1 MINGREVRRIYFVGI
16 GGIGMSA
23 LARYFLAGGYEV
35 AGYDRSGSDLT
46 DELIKEGCRISF
58 TDDPDTLPEQYS
70 TTGLSGEV
78 VVIYTPAIPATN
90 KILAWFR
97 LNGYAIYKRSEILGS
112 ISEKT
117 DTLAV
122 AGTHGKTTVSTI
134 LAHLLKMSHVDC
146 TAFLGGISK
155 NYNSNLITGESR
167 YTVME
172 ADEFDR
178 SFLRL
183 KPLVAVIT
191 SADAD
196 HLDVYGDLNSMLEGY
211 NQFCSLVRPG
221 GYLIVNKNIEPVIVR
236 QPDIGYFTY
245 GLDEVADYSAINVV
259 ADEHFYRFDL
269 KTPSGVYRDLHFSF
283 PGVINV
289 ENAVAACAAAL
300 LSGVM
305 IEEIR
310 KALICFRGVKRRF
323 DIRITLPDIIY
334 IDDYAHHPVEIR
346 AFISSIRAQY
356 PGRKITGVFQP
367 HLFTRTRDHAV
378 AFAEVLDLLENVI
391 LMPVYPAREEPIP
404 GIGSE
409 IIVKAMKNSNVQ
421 IVDSARVVESV
432 KFDHTDIL
440 LTIGAGDIDRLVK
453 PFEEKIRKLYGR

>member
-1 MINGREVRRIYFVGI
+1 MINGKKISSIFFVGI

-23 LARYFLAGGYEV
+23 LARYFLAGGFDV
-35 AGYDRSGSDLT
+35 AGYDRTGSDLT
-46 DELIKEGCRISF
+46 DKLIKEGCLITF
-58 TDDPDTLPEQYS
+58 IDEPDSLPEKFHN
-70 TTGLSGEV
+70 LNLRDEV
-78 VVIYTPAIPATN
+78 MVIYTPAIPASN
-90 KILAWFR
+90 RILSWFR
-97 LNGYAIYKRSEILGS
+97 INGYTLHKRSEILGT

-122 AGTHGKTTVSTI
+122 AGTHGKTTVSSI
-134 LAHLLKMSHVDC
+134 LAHILKLSHVDC

-155 NYNSNLITGESR
+155 NYNTNLITGESR

-183 KPLVAVIT
+183 RPLIAVIT
-191 SADAD
+191 STDPD
-196 HLDVYGDLNSMLEGY
+196 HLDIYGDLDSMIEGY

-221 GYLIVNKNIEPVIVR
+221 GYMVVNKKIETLIGR
-236 QPDIGYFTY
+236 QPDVGYLTY
-245 GLDEVADYSAINVV
+245 GLSEVADYCALNVV

-269 KTPSGVYRDLHFSF
+269 KTPSGIYRDIHFSF
-283 PGVINV
+283 PGIINV

-323 DIRITLPDIIY
+323 DIRINLTDIVY
-334 IDDYAHHPVEIR
+334 IDDYAHHPVEIK
-346 AFISSIRAQY
+346 AFIDSIKTQY
-356 PGRKITGVFQP
+356 PGKRITGVFQP
-367 HLFTRTRDHAV
+367 HLFSRTRDHAD

-391 LMPVYPAREEPIP
+391 VMPVYPAREEPIA
-404 GIGSE
+404 GVGSE
-409 IIVKAMKNSNVQ
+409 IIIRKMKSKNVQ
-421 IVDSARVVESV
+421 ILTADRVVDAVRYEE
-432 KFDHTDIL
+432 TDIL
-440 LTIGAGDIDRLVK
+440 LTIGAGDIDRLVR
-453 PFEEKIRKLYGR
+453 PFEEKIKSLYSL